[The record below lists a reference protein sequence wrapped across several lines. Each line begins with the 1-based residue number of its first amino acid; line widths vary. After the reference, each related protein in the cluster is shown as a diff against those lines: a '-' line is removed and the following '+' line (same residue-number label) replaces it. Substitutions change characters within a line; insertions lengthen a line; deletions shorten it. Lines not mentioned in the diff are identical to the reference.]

1 MRKNTSIMMQEI
13 DKKAN
18 EKLNSMNDE
27 EIVQRATKY
36 KKWCMIIDIILGC
49 ICLLSLIV
57 ISVLVF
63 TSREEMAI
71 DVKIVIIGIF
81 VVCSAVPFIEL
92 YRITKKSNKELALL
106 SIRQEIKTAILNLSE
121 NHSSIN
127 ILSKNFT
134 ITKVVDILEK
144 GKKSAKLLIDNQHKK
159 FAIQQE
165 MRVSKEY
172 NFVDLINYDIYEN
185 GERKV
190 QGRAGAA
197 LIGGAFFGIGGM
209 IVGSSMSRSV
219 QEQCT
224 QLKLIVRL
232 NDIENPQ
239 ITINYIK
246 NGVTAPFG
254 ENYTVMKENLQLVCS
269 NLEYI
274 MNNKSLL
281 ESMNAEAGKSHLE
294 KSVKAKLQEINDLL
308 DEGLISKEEFEQMR
322 KNILKL

>member
-1 MRKNTSIMMQEI
+1 MGKNIDMMTREI
-13 DKKAN
+13 EKKAN
-18 EKLNSMNDE
+18 EKLNSMNDD

-36 KKWCMIIDIILGC
+36 KKWCMIIDIIIGC

-63 TSREEMAI
+63 TSREEIAI
-71 DVKIVIIGIF
+71 DVKIVVIGIF
-81 VVCSAVPFIEL
+81 VVCSAVPFIEV

-106 SIRQEIKTAILNLSE
+106 SIRKEIKTAVLNLSE
-121 NHSSIN
+121 DQFHW
-127 ILSKNFT
+127 LSKNFT
-134 ITKVVDILEK
+134 ITKVIDILEK
-144 GKKSAKLLIDNQHKK
+144 GRKSAKLLIDNQHKK

-165 MRVSKEY
+165 MHVSKEY

-219 QEQCT
+219 QERCT

-239 ITINYIK
+239 ITIDYIK
-246 NGVTAPFG
+246 NGVITPFG
-254 ENYTVMKENLQLVCS
+254 ENYGVMKENLQLVCS

-274 MNNKSLL
+274 MNNKTLL
-281 ESMNAEAGKSHLE
+281 EAINAEAGKTHLE
-294 KSVKAKLQEINDLL
+294 KSVKAKLQELTDLL

-322 KNILKL
+322 KNILNL